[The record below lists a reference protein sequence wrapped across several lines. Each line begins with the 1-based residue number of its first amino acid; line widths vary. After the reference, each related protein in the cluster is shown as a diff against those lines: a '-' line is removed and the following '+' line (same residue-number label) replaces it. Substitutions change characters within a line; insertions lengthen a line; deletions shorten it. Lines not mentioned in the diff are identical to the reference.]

1 MSSRYIP
8 EHRRTQF
15 KATNSFKPDELRR
28 RREEQQVEIRR
39 QKREENLAKRRGIQ
53 GRDGGVNVGD
63 DNNLDSDDDG
73 LNLENEVCISQSRDF
88 FFFACL
94 LLSLFNSNFLLSA
107 LLSFHLDCYSF
118 CTLSS
123 LIPIC
128 ADFPITFLIFLCL
141 FFFLFFFFA
150 LCLLWVGSSDFFFF
164 YTVVPTE
171 VYSTINPHRNG
182 FGLTVDLAY
191 RVMSY
196 FCFYLHPSIRISL
209 I

>member
-107 LLSFHLDCYSF
+107 LLSFHLDCHTFWRSIKLNPDLCRFSYHF
-118 CTLSS
+118 F
-123 LIPIC
+123 
-128 ADFPITFLIFLCL
+128 DFSVFI
-141 FFFLFFFFA
+141 FFFFFFFCP
-150 LCLLWVGSSDFFFF
+150 LFVMGGEFRFFFF
-164 YTVVPTE
+164 SRLSRQRFTP
-171 VYSTINPHRNG
+171 
-182 FGLTVDLAY
+182 
-191 RVMSY
+191 
-196 FCFYLHPSIRISL
+196 PSIRTAMVSA
-209 I
+209 